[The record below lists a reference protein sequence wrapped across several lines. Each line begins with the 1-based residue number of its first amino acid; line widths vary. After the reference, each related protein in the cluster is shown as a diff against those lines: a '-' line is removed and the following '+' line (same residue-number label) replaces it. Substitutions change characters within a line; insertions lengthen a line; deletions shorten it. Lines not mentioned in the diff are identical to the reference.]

1 MAKRKAHIINDY
13 DYNDTTSFVDKNNPL
28 TLSDLDIELPKEPPT
43 KVISLRLPSELLN
56 KLQAYASQRDVPY
69 TSLIKLILSEKMEKE
84 FQK

>member
-1 MAKRKAHIINDY
+1 MAKKKIRRINDY
-13 DYNDTTSFVDKNNPL
+13 DYNDTTSFIDNNNPL

-84 FQK
+84 FR